1 MIRAPRSLRGR
12 LALVA
17 AAATLVAL
25 AVAGVAIAGILD
37 RYVTGTIDAR
47 LDDRLLAY
55 GAAVREDGTL
65 DAALLAR
72 LARESDQ
79 PWRIVTPRARR
90 HGMARSAGHRREA
103 AHPGGSAGRL

>member
-1 MIRAPRSLRGR
+1 MIRVPRSLRGR

-72 LARESDQ
+72 LVALPRQ
-79 PWRIVTPRARR
+79 PRQ
-90 HGMARSAGHRREA
+90 HGMA
-103 AHPGGSAGRL
+103 